1 MRAVA
6 SGVSAGGSLAIL
18 HHLLSAVEPRFD
30 PGTCAA
36 FSNSSDR
43 FHWGSFI
50 AGLCCGI
57 AIYAVIEFLVTV
69 RWAFIQFV
77 TAYTVGT
84 GCGEAEGRKK
94 PLYKILS

>member
-18 HHLLSAVEPRFD
+18 HHLLSAVELRFD
-30 PGTCAA
+30 PGVCAGLV
-36 FSNSSDR
+36 SNPDT

-50 AGLCCGI
+50 AGICCGI

-77 TAYTVGT
+77 TAYTVGS
-84 GCGEAEGRKK
+84 GCGEADGRKK

>member
-30 PGTCAA
+30 PA
-36 FSNSSDR
+36 FCPSIGLPSDT
-43 FHWGSFI
+43 FHWGSFL
-50 AGLCCGI
+50 AGICCGI
-57 AIYAVIEFLVTV
+57 LIYAAIEFLVTV

-77 TAYTVGT
+77 TAYTSGS
-84 GCGEAEGRKK
+84 GSFEAGAKKK